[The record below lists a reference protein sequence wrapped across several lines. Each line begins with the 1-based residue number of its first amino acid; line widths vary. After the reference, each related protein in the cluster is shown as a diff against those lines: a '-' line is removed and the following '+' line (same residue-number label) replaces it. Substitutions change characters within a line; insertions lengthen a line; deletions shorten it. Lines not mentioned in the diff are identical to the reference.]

1 MSKSITINYQTEAN
15 DICFR
20 KPFIEQV
27 NKHHISLINYAYAM
41 TGNIVLAQDLVQ
53 ETYLRAWAA
62 HRQLKDLQFFKT
74 WITTILVRESARWY
88 AKGKYNLDD
97 YDDELYSPIIDLP
110 VFELDDKDRLLHF
123 VKALPKLYRDPMWL
137 FLQGDK
143 CEDIAIHLQLN
154 LNTVLTR
161 LKRARGHIFARIEP

>member
-1 MSKSITINYQTEAN
+1 
-15 DICFR
+15 
-20 KPFIEQV
+20 
-27 NKHHISLINYAYAM
+27 M
-41 TGNIVLAQDLVQ
+41 TGNIALVQDLVQ
-53 ETYLRAWAA
+53 ETYLRTWAA
-62 HRQLKDLQFFKT
+62 PRQLKDWQFFKT
-74 WITTILVRESARWY
+74 WITTILMRENARWY
-88 AKGKYNLDD
+88 AKGKHNLVD

-110 VFELDDKDRLLHF
+110 EFELDDKDRLLNF

-137 FLQGDK
+137 FLQGNK

>member
-1 MSKSITINYQTEAN
+1 MSKSITINYQAEVN
-15 DICFR
+15 DTCFR
-20 KPFIEQV
+20 TPFIEQI

-41 TGNIVLAQDLVQ
+41 TGNIALAQDLVQ

-62 HRQLKDLQFFKT
+62 HRQLKDWQFFKT
-74 WITTILVRESARWY
+74 WITTILMRENARWY
-88 AKGKYNLDD
+88 AKGKHNLVD

-110 VFELDDKDRLLHF
+110 EFELDDKDRLLNF

-137 FLQGDK
+137 FLQGNK